1 MSDNNLIT
9 SKELMDKTGISRAT
23 LNNYIKMGILPKPI
37 VRRPGP
43 DQKGVKQIGYF
54 PVSVLENIIK
64 VKVLKR
70 QGNTMDEIA
79 SMFQE
84 GFSVD
89 KEEPQDREV
98 FDEHEDRGGPED
110 FENLEDITKAE
121 ITKDTDDITDF
132 EDLEGRGKDEITKD
146 ADDFEDAEDI
156 VDIED
161 IIKDREE
168 SIPKVRHPE
177 KPAPHTPRRIATHE
191 LQVTIADISSPAY
204 LINHNF
210 EIEWINKPA
219 EELIFNR
226 DIKPM
231 VDIESRNIFRLLLNE
246 ELRKDVSNWKE
257 AVLLHLTILQKRISA
272 NNLKSLYEGVKESE
286 INILAELF
294 AEKSSSAREDI
305 YHLPITINRT
315 ADNSSLSYW
324 VHTMS
329 FREGTFFVY
338 VPTDSVNTGI
348 LDMLSHRDKLIS
360 ELLKNRMPSLVSLC
374 VLIADLQDSVKIS
387 AELLPAHYFELINE
401 LWQTVGPVF
410 EKYKGIYGKH
420 AGDGM
425 LYYFIHRPGVNYLMN
440 AVNCA
445 IEIREVM
452 KELSSKWKLRK
463 GWDTE
468 LFLNTG
474 INEGQEFFGTIQS
487 SNNVEF
493 TALGDSINFASRLSD
508 LAQDGEIWTTKN
520 LISRLTQDE
529 RNMIRFGVHQES
541 QSGKIFIR
549 NSFSR
554 IGDII
559 TKENPHYRHLS
570 AIAGLPIT
578 EIKEKVYQSQ
588 AA

>member
-1 MSDNNLIT
+1 MSTSNLIT
-9 SKELMDKTGISRAT
+9 SKDLMQQTGISRAT

-54 PVSVLENIIK
+54 PVSVLENILK
-64 VKVLKR
+64 VKLLKQ

-79 SMFQE
+79 NMFQE
-84 GFSVD
+84 GSAIADQDLQDMENFEARVD
-89 KEEPQDREV
+89 DKDTK
-98 FDEHEDRGGPED
+98 DLDAHLDD
-110 FENLEDITKAE
+110 KISENLDDLLDIPVREDIADRADE
-121 ITKDTDDITDF
+121 KDQ
-132 EDLEGRGKDEITKD
+132 G
-146 ADDFEDAEDI
+146 
-156 VDIED
+156 DIED
-161 IIKDREE
+161 IIKDIEE
-168 SIPKVRHPE
+168 PKIQIRHPE
-177 KPAPHTPRRIATHE
+177 NPFPQTQRRVITDE
-191 LQVTIADISSPAY
+191 LQVTISDISSPAY

-226 DIKPM
+226 DIRPM
-231 VDIESRNIFRLLLNE
+231 VDIESRNIFKLLLNE
-246 ELRKDVSNWKE
+246 ELCKDVRNWRE
-257 AVLLHLTILQKRISA
+257 SVLLHLTVLQNRISK
-272 NNLKSLYEGVKESE
+272 NNLHSLFDGIKERE
-286 INILAELF
+286 ITILDELF
-294 AEKSSSAREDI
+294 VEKSRSAVENI
-305 YHLPITINRT
+305 YHLPATITKS
-315 ADNSSLSYW
+315 DNSSLSYW

-338 VPTDSVNTGI
+338 VPQDSVNTAL
-348 LDMLSHRDKLIS
+348 LDMLSQRDKIIN

-401 LWQTVGPVF
+401 LWQTVGPTF

-425 LYYFIHRPGVNYLMN
+425 LYYFIHRPGANYLMN

-445 IEIREVM
+445 LEIREVM

-463 GWDTE
+463 GWNTE

-474 INEGQEFFGTIQS
+474 INEGQEFFGTVQS
-487 SNNVEF
+487 SNNIEF
-493 TALGDSINFASRLSD
+493 TALGDSINIAARLSD
-508 LAQDGEIWTTKN
+508 LAHNGEIWTTKN
-520 LISRLTQDE
+520 LISRLTHDE
-529 RNMIRFGVHQES
+529 RNMIRFGVHQEN
-541 QSGKIFIR
+541 QAGRIFIR

-559 TKENPHYRHLS
+559 DNDTFDYRHLS
-570 AIAGLPIT
+570 SIAGLPIT
-578 EIKEKVYQSQ
+578 EIREKVFQGPMVQDSGTIDI
-588 AA
+588 AG